1 MLDCVITGG
10 SVVDGTGTPARQAN
24 VGISDGRIAYVGPER
39 EPARRVIDA
48 SGRVVAPGFIDIH
61 THYDAQIMW
70 DPTAT
75 PSSLHGVTTVIGGNC
90 GFGIAPIEDAVADYV
105 LHMLACVEGMPAASL
120 EAALEFSWRS
130 FGEWLARLDGNLGV
144 NAGFLVGHSTI
155 RRLVMR
161 EGSHELASDDQV
173 QAMAA
178 MVEQSVREGALGF
191 SSSWG
196 DVHADHHGDRV
207 PSRCA
212 SAEELVA
219 LASTLRDYEGTVLE
233 FIPSIAPVFPE
244 PAIDVMVAM
253 SAAAGRPLNWNL
265 LTAGGHGQ
273 RDTNAQRLHA
283 SDLARERGGEVLA
296 LALPIPL
303 QVRLNLLTTIAYNS
317 MPTWRESLLLP
328 TMRDKL
334 AALRSPERRA
344 KMASEVVAERS
355 RRVTLVFDEMTVE
368 SVVNPA
374 LKHLEGQPVAA
385 IARERGITA
394 LEAFL
399 DVAADDELLTCFR
412 TAAAGDDD
420 AGWTL
425 RAEYWQ
431 DPRVIIGGSDAGA
444 HHDMLATF
452 GFFTDFVGP
461 TVRDRQLITLEDAV
475 CKVTSVPADLYGL
488 RDRGRLAPGAFADVV
503 VFDPDTVGTGP
514 VGLRMDMPKQQPRLF
529 AAATGVDEVIVN
541 GVTVVEQGEVSGD
554 TPGSVLRSDAATR
567 SRS

>member
-10 SVVDGTGTPARQAN
+10 TVVDGTGAPARPAT
-24 VGISDGRIAYVGPER
+24 VGILDGRIVSVGPEQ
-39 EPARRVIDA
+39 ESARRVIDA
-48 SGRVVAPGFIDIH
+48 SGRVVAPGFVDIH

-75 PSSLHGVTTVIGGNC
+75 PSSLHGVTTVVGGNC
-90 GFGIAPIEDAVADYV
+90 GFGIAPVDDGVADYV
-105 LHMLACVEGMPAASL
+105 LHMLACVEGMPAESL
-120 EAALEFSWRS
+120 ETALEFSWRG
-130 FGEWLARLDGNLGV
+130 FGEWLGHLDGNLGV

-161 EGSHELASDDQV
+161 EGSHELASEDQIRT
-173 QAMAA
+173 MAEVVA
-178 MVEQSVREGALGF
+178 QSVREGALGF

-196 DVHADHHGDRV
+196 DVHSDHHGDLV

-212 SAEELVA
+212 SGEELVA
-219 LASTLRDYEGTVLE
+219 LALTLRDFDDTMLE

-244 PAIDVMVAM
+244 RAVDVMVAM

-283 SDLARERGGEVLA
+283 SDVALERGGQVLA
-296 LALPIPL
+296 LALPIPM
-303 QVRLNLLTTIAYNS
+303 QVRVNLLTTIAYNS
-317 MPTWRESLLLP
+317 MPSWREALLLP
-328 TMRDKL
+328 LPEKL
-334 AALRSPERRA
+334 HALRSPERRVR
-344 KMASEVVAERS
+344 MAEEVVAEHS

-368 SVVNPA
+368 SVANPA
-374 LKHLEGQPVAA
+374 LKHLEGRSVAT
-385 IARERGITA
+385 IASERGISA
-394 LEAFL
+394 MEAFL
-399 DVAADDELLTCFR
+399 DVAIDDELLTCFR

-420 AGWTL
+420 AGWQQ

-431 DPRVIIGGSDAGA
+431 DPRVVIGGSDAGA

-461 TVRDRQLITLEDAV
+461 TVRDRGLITLEDAV
-475 CKVTSVPADLYGL
+475 RKVTSVPADLYGL
-488 RDRGRLAPGAFADVV
+488 RDRGRLAPGAHADVV
-503 VFDPDTVGTGP
+503 IFDPETVGTGP
-514 VGLRMDMPKQQPRLF
+514 VGLRTDMPGDQSRLF
-529 AAATGVDEVIVN
+529 APAVGVDEVLVN
-541 GVTVVEQGEVSGD
+541 GVTVVAGGD
-554 TPGSVLRSDAATR
+554 VAGATPGSVLRSSAA